1 MNHNQKPI
9 VSEAYKMLQKLMFSK
24 SMTESSRRAIR
35 VRLEPMLEDE
45 ERQYKRWQEEIKPKM
60 NLTRQKQVEREFK
73 KRIQGLKIVIHLLT
87 PYWERVSDVPTFV
100 VRKDKKP

>member
-1 MNHNQKPI
+1 MSHNQKPMI
-9 VSEAYKMLQKLMFSK
+9 SEAYKILQKLMFSK
-24 SMTESSRRAIR
+24 SMTESTRRAIR
-35 VRLEPMLEDE
+35 VRLEPMLTE
-45 ERQYKRWQEEIKPKM
+45 EEKQYARWIEEIKPKL
-60 NLTRQKQVEREFK
+60 NLTRQKQVEREYK